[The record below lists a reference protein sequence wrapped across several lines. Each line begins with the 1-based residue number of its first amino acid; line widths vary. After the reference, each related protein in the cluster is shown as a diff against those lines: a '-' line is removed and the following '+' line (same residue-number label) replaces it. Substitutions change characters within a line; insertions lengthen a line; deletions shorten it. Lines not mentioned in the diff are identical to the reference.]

1 MSKFESEQRLHQ
13 QAEKLLLSPTHDIN
27 HSETVISFG
36 LDLLERYG
44 GDSEVFI
51 AAAYFHDLARNYPSA
66 FIGGDGARESARLAG
81 PILEEVGFPTEK
93 IDQVCQV
100 IAEHDQPEMETT
112 SIEAQ
117 ILSEADFLAGFGPWG
132 LLRSLVWSGERGEPL
147 EKTMRRLKEKM
158 PARIKSLR
166 FPESKEY
173 ARRQYQFVR
182 LFLAF
187 LEQPVSLEKE
197 LLPGKYIVF
206 EGTSGTGKETQA
218 RLLVEELE
226 RRGEKAVLVFEPTQN
241 SKPVLAQWRLEI
253 DSHLME
259 LFFYITDRVRIME
272 KETLPTLKRGDTAV
286 SIRSGVSTLVYETKD
301 KQEEALVHFLHSLIG
316 VPEIDAVI
324 HLDVPED
331 EAFERIQRR
340 HIEKGEPLSKFE
352 KRDKLKEDRKKYKE
366 VLGDFERV
374 TTIDGSPSISEVH
387 QTIIKALE
395 EQGII

>member
-51 AAAYFHDLARNYPSA
+51 AAAYFHDLSRNNPA

-81 PILEEVGFPTEK
+81 PILEEVGFPPEK

-147 EKTMRRLKEKM
+147 EETMRRLKEKM

-182 LFLAF
+182 LFLAL
-187 LEQPVSLEKE
+187 LEQPVSLERE

-218 RLLVEELE
+218 RLLVEEMKQKGKE
-226 RRGEKAVLVFEPTQN
+226 VVLVFEPTSD
-241 SKPVLAQWRLEI
+241 SKPVLAQWRQEI

-259 LFFYITDRVRIME
+259 LFFYITDRARIME
-272 KETLPTLKRGDTAV
+272 RETLPALKEGKTV
-286 SIRSGVSTLVYETKD
+286 ISVRSFISTLVYETTNE
-301 KQEEALVHFLHSLIG
+301 QERALVHFLHALTLN
-316 VPEIDAVI
+316 VPKPDSVI
-324 HLDVPED
+324 YLDVPEK
-331 EAFERIQRR
+331 EAFARIQKR
-340 HIEKGEPLSKFE
+340 HQEKGEPLSKFE
-352 KRDKLKEDRKKYKE
+352 KLDKLRCNRVNYVE
-366 VLGDFERV
+366 VLRDFENV
-374 TTIDGSPSISEVH
+374 INIDGSPSIDLVH
-387 QTIIKALE
+387 QGVMEVLE
-395 EQGII
+395 GRGLI